1 MKALAFLMVLTPL
14 VEICARFNG
23 YSAIAQ
29 KQAYILLRPL
39 LCNGLMSKILLMI
52 SLDNLARGEDQ
63 IAGN

>member
-29 KQAYILLRPL
+29 KT
-39 LCNGLMSKILLMI
+39 
-52 SLDNLARGEDQ
+52 SLHFTEAFVMQWLDV
-63 IAGN
+63 